1 MNQYERYL
9 SYLPE
14 IQKLQS
20 ESIVTGE
27 LSVNEIINHLKK
39 ININIPQQIIKTA
52 AICPHPKLSL
62 RR

>member
-1 MNQYERYL
+1 MNQYEKYL

-20 ESIVTGE
+20 ESFVTGE

-39 ININIPQQIIKTA
+39 AKNSKA
-52 AICPHPKLSL
+52 FLAITSFMASFIQV
-62 RR
+62 